1 MKGVAV
7 KLVRFLVAPLV
18 ESIVDHQDERS
29 LLEGSEWTGDM
40 NFRTGR
46 FDCGTDPGGFYEDDL

>member
-1 MKGVAV
+1 M
-7 KLVRFLVAPLV
+7 KLVSFFAALLRAVVADDDV
-18 ESIVDHQDERS
+18 RS
-29 LLEGSEWTGDM
+29 LLDGSALTGDM

>member
-1 MKGVAV
+1 MKINGLLSA
-7 KLVRFLVAPLV
+7 LINALIA
-18 ESIVDHQDERS
+18 DDETRS
-29 LLEGSEWTGDM
+29 LFEGSSLTGDM